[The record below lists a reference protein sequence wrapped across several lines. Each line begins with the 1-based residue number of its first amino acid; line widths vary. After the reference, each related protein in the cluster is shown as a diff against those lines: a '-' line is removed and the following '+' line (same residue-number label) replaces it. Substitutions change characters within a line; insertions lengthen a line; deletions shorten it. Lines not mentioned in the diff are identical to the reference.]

1 MVRSATLA
9 LSIMTNRIWTHVLA
23 MSLYPLQDSLFGRD
37 QEHFIWLVA
46 GVGGWLGWTIPLMT
60 VQRCSTANR

>member
-1 MVRSATLA
+1 
-9 LSIMTNRIWTHVLA
+9 